1 MSIILNSPE
10 LFEQWRQE
18 IKIMSGRIIEMRAIL
33 RKELESLGTP
43 GSWKHITEQIGT
55 SLFFAR
61 TPPHQDSLVY

>member
-43 GSWKHITEQIGT
+43 GSWKHITEQIGA
-55 SLFFAR
+55 SFPFACD
-61 TPPHQDSLVY
+61 PYHVESLVD